1 MDSDLDGIL
10 VTEEFINGCKEDS
23 TILDGLSLFD
33 GFKINTRTDKRK
45 VGGDAGN
52 GDSIGES
59 REDDYHSSYPP
70 GSSQGGSDR
79 KNFDEEGHQEG
90 HQDVKTKIGF

>member
-45 VGGDAGN
+45 VGGDMDPGN
-52 GDSIGES
+52 GEA
-59 REDDYHSSYPP
+59 REDIDLDD
-70 GSSQGGSDR
+70 Q
-79 KNFDEEGHQEG
+79 NLDEEGHI
-90 HQDVKTKIGF
+90 KTKIGF